1 MEMFKHFLSWH
12 GLVML
17 VAAVTMSMALAS
29 CSDDDD
35 DDASQLVGTWM
46 GSRDTRWGTETI
58 TEIICYSFNV
68 NGTGFHFSRRYEQ
81 DPDETRYDYFQDY
94 KLDGE
99 VLYILWDGDDEY
111 DEDGRIRDIT
121 DDTLSYRY
129 DDDDDWVTF
138 HRVD

>member
-1 MEMFKHFLSWH
+1 MEKFKHFLSWH

-46 GSRDTRWGTETI
+46 GSRDTRWGTEI
-58 TEIICYSFNV
+58 TCYSFNSD
-68 NGTGFHFSRRYEQ
+68 GTGFHFNRYEHH
-81 DPDETRYDYFQDY
+81 DPEDTRYDYFQDY
-94 KLDGE
+94 NLDGE

-121 DDTLSYRY
+121 DNTFSYRY
-129 DDDDDWVTF
+129 EEDEDWVTF